1 MSSIG
6 TGIDFFFGF
15 GTSQKPI
22 KLIPTTG
29 HQLSAIDANYVL
41 HFTND
46 ANIKLFVPDN
56 LPLEL
61 RYEGKQLGNGV
72 ISFVPVSAA
81 SIIVRA
87 NRVALTNGLNSVF
100 NIDTLNANKFLLY
113 GDLVKPNEPQ
123 MQIVQTNV
131 LMLAHAAT
139 VPANVE
145 IYYTV
150 LTDET
155 QGGARCHYTY
165 YNNTWTTF
173 IEQ

>member
-6 TGIDFFFGF
+6 TGIEYFFGF

-22 KLIPTTG
+22 KLIPGTG
-29 HQLSAIDANYVL
+29 HVLAAIDANYVL
-41 HFTND
+41 HFTNN
-46 ANIKLFVPDN
+46 ANIKLFVPNN

-72 ISFVPVSAA
+72 ISFVPVDAA
-81 SIIVRA
+81 TIIVRA
-87 NRVALTNGLNSVF
+87 NKQALTNGINSVF
-100 NIDTLNANKFLLY
+100 NMDTLSPNKFLLY
-113 GDLVKPNEPQ
+113 GDLIKPNEPQ
-123 MQIVQTNV
+123 MQIVQTNA

-155 QGGARCHYTY
+155 QGGVRCHYTY

-173 IEQ
+173 VEQ